1 MKTETIQRGQK
12 TPLVVFAISI
22 VRASALIVLASAS
35 YVRSVGALPVPQT
48 PQRPS
53 AQRSAPLPTAN
64 AQGAGSATP
73 QLKAIFEPVNYNQ
86 DLHLLDAFFVSARE
100 GWVSGVAGTILH
112 TVDGGK
118 TWTAQL
124 GGDPQGQGPNI
135 TRLFFLDRTHGW
147 AETGNQ
153 LFRTTD
159 GENWQQVGS
168 DVRGHVV
175 FTSPT
180 QGFRGY
186 GDKIY
191 QTLDGGAT
199 WKEIYTC
206 AGRTTVQGLTQQF
219 TCNVLAIQFVT
230 PRVAYGVGENN
241 AVLGGG
247 VVVKSEDGGATWN
260 VIFVPQ
266 ESGDQRTSTVFFLDE
281 NRGFV
286 LRNSG
291 MYRTT
296 DGGKSWQG
304 VVATIPGGDTVLK
317 FADPDIGWSL
327 VQLPAS
333 YTTAGMSYTADG
345 GGHWLSRNLNFPAPV
360 SGFSLPRRNI
370 AYVVGD
376 HGMVYRYR
384 VVPAAYSV
392 PNVIAA
398 PLMPAFDATLADEFT
413 TINSVIAKLRAQLPA
428 AAATASAG
436 PSGGFQQDASAAT
449 NNGAATQGGFQQDT
463 SSLNNGGVTAQG
475 GFPQATGA
483 TVGAPG
489 YLDSCCTPLLQQ
501 LDSSTNLF
509 ATDFPVFTQRYRSLN
524 LIFEG
529 LAFATRA
536 VSQAQ
541 MLKQSVS
548 ALHRAPNA
556 QAASGAL
563 NTVSSQLNGIS
574 TASGGFQQNT
584 TFP

>member
-1 MKTETIQRGQK
+1 MRAR
-12 TPLVVFAISI
+12 AIVCI
-22 VRASALIVLASAS
+22 AAANIVLGFASV
-35 YVRSVGALPVPQT
+35 YPVNALHAPQT
-48 PQRPS
+48 QRPA
-53 AQRSAPLPTAN
+53 AQRSTPASGAKEQAAN
-64 AQGAGSATP
+64 NATL

-86 DLHLLDAFFVSARE
+86 DLRLLDAFFVSARE

-112 TVDGGK
+112 TADGGR
-118 TWTAQL
+118 TWSAQL
-124 GGDPQGQGPNI
+124 GGDPQGQGPKI

-147 AETGNQ
+147 AETGDQ

-175 FTSPT
+175 FTSPA

-186 GDKIY
+186 GGKIY

-206 AGRTTVQGLTQQF
+206 AGQASVQGLTKQF
-219 TCNVLAIQFVT
+219 TCDVAAIHFVT

-247 VVVKSEDGGATWN
+247 VVVKTEDGGATWN

-291 MYRTT
+291 MFRTT

-304 VVATIPGGDTVLK
+304 VVATIPGGDSVLK
-317 FADPDIGWSL
+317 FADPDVGWSL

-333 YTTAGMSYTADG
+333 GTSGITYTADG

-360 SGFSLPRRNI
+360 AGFSLPRRNI

-384 VVPAAYSV
+384 VVPVSYSV
-392 PNVIAA
+392 PNMIAA
-398 PLMPAFDATLADEFT
+398 PLMPGFDATVADEFT

-428 AAATASAG
+428 GAG
-436 PSGGFQQDASAAT
+436 SSPAGQSGGFQQDTGTAA
-449 NNGAATQGGFQQDT
+449 A
-463 SSLNNGGVTAQG
+463 
-475 GFPQATGA
+475 
-483 TVGAPG
+483 APG
-489 YLDSCCTPLLQQ
+489 YLDSCCAPLLQQ
-501 LDSSTNLF
+501 LDSSTNSF

-536 VSQAQ
+536 ASQVQ
-541 MLKQSVS
+541 TLKQSVS

-563 NTVSSQLNGIS
+563 NNVSSQVDGIS
-574 TASGGFQQNT
+574 TASGGFQQDT
-584 TFP
+584 TLP